1 MTDPHIADA
10 RTDLR
15 DARLH
20 KALAHAPDYDALPA
34 PSTRDSIKNIAA
46 NAAPTRAMA
55 EFATQKP
62 WWKAFWEKTGR
73 AGRGGR
79 ASGPWNAAFATLLLG
94 GIITLIWQ
102 GQPVPDAV
110 LDERPAVA
118 KGAPDA
124 ALPAPAA
131 ESAAEPVANPV
142 VKPPVPPAGPAPAP
156 NDLPPASVPVPAT
169 TSTTQPQ
176 PALAKFPQPG
186 PVSQQRD
193 QAARVASK
201 EAVSRVPASPA
212 APAPVP
218 AAPAVDLGASAKP
231 ALRREAPAFEKR
243 ELPAGRAPG
252 GDKSMSDMATA
263 PQQARTQGAAAA
275 PPSPAPAPAPSAA
288 QPAPAAAG
296 AVESVAERI
305 ARNDSNN
312 RNRAAMFAPA
322 ELQPGEW
329 TSADVL
335 YQGRTTRLARRDAQ
349 NLVNRAVAL
358 AVANAAPNIA
368 ANASANANAS
378 AVPKAEGDGAAPL
391 LRLRLVDQGN
401 PATVAQFEVSGNNAL
416 RWQRAGRA
424 DVAGMIT
431 PEAVAS
437 LLAEATR
444 AIPP

>member
-1 MTDPHIADA
+1 
-10 RTDLR
+10 
-15 DARLH
+15 
-20 KALAHAPDYDALPA
+20 
-34 PSTRDSIKNIAA
+34 
-46 NAAPTRAMA
+46 
-55 EFATQKP
+55 
-62 WWKAFWEKTGR
+62 
-73 AGRGGR
+73 
-79 ASGPWNAAFATLLLG
+79 
-94 GIITLIWQ
+94 
-102 GQPVPDAV
+102 
-110 LDERPAVA
+110 
-118 KGAPDA
+118 
-124 ALPAPAA
+124 
-131 ESAAEPVANPV
+131 
-142 VKPPVPPAGPAPAP
+142 
-156 NDLPPASVPVPAT
+156 
-169 TSTTQPQ
+169 
-176 PALAKFPQPG
+176 
-186 PVSQQRD
+186 
-193 QAARVASK
+193 
-201 EAVSRVPASPA
+201 
-212 APAPVP
+212 
-218 AAPAVDLGASAKP
+218 
-231 ALRREAPAFEKR
+231 
-243 ELPAGRAPG
+243 
-252 GDKSMSDMATA
+252 MSDMATA

-378 AVPKAEGDGAAPL
+378 AVPKAESDGAAPL

-401 PATVAQFEVSGNNAL
+401 PATVAQFEVAGNNAL